1 MILDN
6 AMIRLTPQ
14 HRFHVSN
21 RAAMLA
27 ALLLVIT
34 SFASFSSGSSH
45 DQKYVENAQAA
56 STQTSEKV
64 ANQTSNKRKLNLSL
78 LLIGRG

>member
-1 MILDN
+1 
-6 AMIRLTPQ
+6 MIRMTPQ
-14 HRFHVSN
+14 SRFHVSN

-27 ALLLVIT
+27 ALLLVLT
-34 SFASFSSGSSH
+34 SFTGLSNGTSQ
-45 DQKYVENAQAA
+45 DQQFAENAQAV
-56 STQTSEKV
+56 TQANEKV